1 MIDLDPILSS
11 VLLLPDCAS
20 FISSPGIEVRDFK
33 LPVEWKESC
42 LECWDVR
49 AHPTLDRI
57 GTTVM
62 ELSP

>member
-33 LPVEWKESC
+33 LPVEWKE
-42 LECWDVR
+42 R
-49 AHPTLDRI
+49 AVWNVGTSERI
-57 GTTVM
+57 LRLIG
-62 ELSP
+62 